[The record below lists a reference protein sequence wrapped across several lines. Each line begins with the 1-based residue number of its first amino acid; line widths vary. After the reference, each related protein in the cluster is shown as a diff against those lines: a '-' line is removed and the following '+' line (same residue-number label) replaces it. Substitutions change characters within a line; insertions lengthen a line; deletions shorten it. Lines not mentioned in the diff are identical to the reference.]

1 MEVVLKR
8 GARMHGNRVKWRR
21 IAVPKPYVETVG
33 EDCIF
38 TLIMN
43 ERHELILRPE
53 EKEKE

>member
-33 EDCIF
+33 ENCSF